1 MHFDLAGKTFDTV
14 TLFLAGR
21 IDYGS
26 VVEPLLSHTEL
37 ALTRLSPLNL
47 RVKQRWVNRLED
59 GMDRE
64 EDCGGVCVCVC
75 RRQGRGGEGQSKA
88 GMAFW
93 EIGRAHV

>member
-26 VVEPLLSHTEL
+26 VVEPLLSRTEL

-47 RVKQRWVNRLED
+47 GVKRLQD
-59 GMDRE
+59 GMDGE
-64 EDCGGVCVCVC
+64 DDCGGVY
-75 RRQGRGGEGQSKA
+75 
-88 GMAFW
+88 
-93 EIGRAHV
+93 I